1 MSNRKTLEEKL
12 EAARLEKGQAEARIK
27 KLMQEQKAEER
38 KARNHRFCKRGGFME
53 KLLPDLALLTDE
65 QFETFFKN
73 TTANNYGRKALADLV
88 PPVPAVTAEQSGGDA
103 EPQVA
108 EMGKRRKSLLR
119 TATANPQKRQ
129 GWRANRPSPLRSKG
143 ALIRSIERV
152 RPAGGILHLSV
163 QKSGLRAPN
172 PA

>member
-12 EAARLEKGQAEARIK
+12 EAAKLEKEQAEARIK

-103 EPQVA
+103 EPQAA
-108 EMGKRRKSLLR
+108 EMGK
-119 TATANPQKRQ
+119 TAQKPVAESN
-129 GWRANRPSPLRSKG
+129 GKPAE
-143 ALIRSIERV
+143 AARV
-152 RPAGGILHLSV
+152 AG
-163 QKSGLRAPN
+163 
-172 PA
+172 